1 VYEPIA
7 INQQNIGASCT
18 SGLSRHGQNASTAW
32 WMMQQI
38 NVKKTGG
45 LHK

>member
-1 VYEPIA
+1 VYEPVA
-7 INQQNIGASCT
+7 INQQNIGAS
-18 SGLSRHGQNASTAW
+18 SLSRHGLNASTAW